1 MWWPW
6 DHASQI
12 SDRKE
17 YTFLSSPRA
26 LAASHGSCHIC
37 IEAMLKAKHFPNSL
51 ISSTFNPIVAS
62 VSLATQTNPSSTN
75 SNLDKDSK
83 IKIWIVVSYLAVEL
97 DAIQVSRGS
106 QFVVDTR
113 SGQVIPVAILLLSAH
128 VLLDQSLLHSH
139 DYPVHLTTELN
150 Q

>member
-1 MWWPW
+1 M
-6 DHASQI
+6 
-12 SDRKE
+12 
-17 YTFLSSPRA
+17 
-26 LAASHGSCHIC
+26 
-37 IEAMLKAKHFPNSL
+37 
-51 ISSTFNPIVAS
+51 VS

-83 IKIWIVVSYLAVEL
+83 IKIWVVASYLAVEL
-97 DAIQVSRGS
+97 DAIPVSRGS

-139 DYPVHLTTELN
+139 GYPVHLTTGLN